1 MVLLWQATTAWL
13 PVVSIGPA
21 TPTTEVF
28 TPVKERD
35 GEIWVARGWRLGMTA
50 WAEEDEEWVARPSTP
65 PAVDSSASRDARVLA
80 YEVWN
85 CLLICMLS
93 HEDCARALFD

>member
-1 MVLLWQATTAWL
+1 MG
-13 PVVSIGPA
+13 GPGLA
-21 TPTTEVF
+21 PGN
-28 TPVKERD
+28 D
-35 GEIWVARGWRLGMTA
+35 CM
-50 WAEEDEEWVARPSTP
+50 DEEWVARPSTP

-93 HEDCARALFD
+93 HKDCARALFD